1 MRLLSAIVHGSL
13 RNRPIVLIATLLLIV
28 LGIRAAQQLPIDAVP
43 DVTNV
48 QVQIITAAPA
58 LSPIEVEQYV
68 STPVERALA
77 GMPKVSQI
85 RSISKYGLS
94 VVTVVFSDDTNI
106 YFARQ
111 MVMERMREAEDAV
124 PSRYGKPEVGPITTG
139 LGEIFQFVVRGEGHS
154 LMELEE
160 TLDWFIAPRLRMVPG
175 VVEVNSFGGENKE
188 YQVVIDPQRLQ
199 AAGLSVREVIEAI
212 EQGNGNAGGGYI
224 ERQREQYVIG
234 TRGQVRSLED
244 LQTIVVGATT
254 EGVPITV
261 AQIAEVRFGPK
272 LRRGAASMNGQG
284 EVVVGVALMLM
295 GENSR
300 TVTEAVK
307 AKLAQI
313 APSLPQGMRIE
324 PFYDRAQ
331 LVSRTIGTVQ
341 RNLLEGAALV
351 VLVLVLLLGDLRAGL
366 IVATTI
372 PLSLLF
378 ALIVMKA
385 RGASG
390 NLMSL
395 GAIDFGLIVDG
406 AVIIVENAVRRL
418 AEARKKKGAALSPEE
433 RLAVVESATLEVRSA
448 TVFGEAIIAIVY
460 LPILALTGIE
470 GKLFQ
475 PMALTVLCALF
486 GAFVLTLTLIP
497 ALASYVLRDTEEAHE
512 TWLLRK
518 VQALYIPLLGAA
530 LRRRLVTLSVCVL
543 MLAGS
548 VGLFSR
554 LGAEFIPQLDEGD
567 LLVEV
572 RRLPGIAL
580 SESVAMEGRIQ
591 RTLLSIPEVRGVVS
605 RTGSPEVA
613 TDPMGIE
620 QSDVYV
626 LLKPRDAW
634 RRGLTKECL
643 AQEASERLAEEIPEA
658 ATAISQPIQM
668 RTNELIA
675 GVRSDV
681 AAILYGPDLKVL
693 QETAQRI
700 ASEVRRVP
708 GAVDVRVEQGSGL
721 SYLRIEPDRERLSR
735 YGLTLS
741 DVNQL
746 TETLAVGYPAGVVFE
761 GERRFDVMVRSA
773 ARFEENTDELTSLPL
788 KARTGQIV
796 PLGDV
801 ADIRIETG
809 PVVVN
814 RESLSRRLLVE
825 FNVRGRDLIS
835 TVQGAQDAVGKGV
848 GLRTGYHIE
857 WGGQF
862 EHFTEARARLLL
874 VVPLSLGLIL
884 FLLWLAFRAIGPA
897 LLIFLNIPFAIIGG
911 VVALWLRQIPFSI
924 SAGVGF
930 IALFGVSVL
939 NGLVLLT
946 FCRRL
951 EDEGQPP
958 GEAIRQAA
966 ELRLRPVLMTALVAS
981 LGFLP
986 MALSRAPGSE
996 VQRPLATVVIGGLVT
1011 ATALT
1016 LLVFPALYVLVHRRS
1031 AAGSGSA
1038 RSA

>member
-1 MRLLSAIVHGSL
+1 MRLLSAIVHASL

-28 LGIRAAQQLPIDAVP
+28 LGIRAAQQLSVDAVP

-77 GMPKVSQI
+77 GMPKVTQI
-85 RSISKYGLS
+85 RSLSKYGLS
-94 VVTVVFSDDTNI
+94 VVTVVFADDTNI

-111 MVMERMREAEDAV
+111 LVAERMREAENAV
-124 PSRYGKPEVGPITTG
+124 PSRYGKPTVGPITTG

-199 AAGLSVREVIEAI
+199 AAGLSVSEVVEAI
-212 EQGNGNAGGGYI
+212 EQSNGNAGGGYI
-224 ERQREQYVIG
+224 ERHREQYVIG
-234 TRGQVRSLED
+234 TRGQMQSLAD
-244 LQTIVVGATT
+244 LQTAVIGATA

-307 AKLAQI
+307 AKIQQI
-313 APSLPQGMRIE
+313 TPSLPPGMRIE

-331 LVSRTIGTVQ
+331 LVKRTIGTVE
-341 RNLLEGAALV
+341 RNLIEGAALV
-351 VLVLVLLLGDLRAGL
+351 MLVLLLLLGDLRAGL

-406 AVIIVENAVRRL
+406 AVIIIENSVRRL
-418 AEARKKKGAALSPEE
+418 AEARQKKGHVLSPQE
-433 RLAVVESATLEVRSA
+433 RLTVIEDATLEVRGA

-475 PMALTVLCALF
+475 PMAMTVLCALF

-497 ALASYVLRDTEEAHE
+497 VLASYLLRDAEKEHQ

-518 VQALYIPLLGAA
+518 VQALYGPLLGAA
-530 LRRRLVTLSVCVL
+530 LRRRFLTLGAGVL
-543 MLAGS
+543 LLAGA

-554 LGAEFIPQLDEGD
+554 LGAEFVPQLDEGD

-580 SESVAMEGRIQ
+580 SESVAIEGRIQ
-591 RTLLSIPEVRGVVS
+591 RSLLSIPEVRSVVS

-626 LLKPRDAW
+626 LLKPHRDW
-634 RRGLTKECL
+634 RRGVTKERL
-643 AQEASERLAEEIPEA
+643 AQDASERLSEEVPEA

-693 QETAQRI
+693 QETAQRVAAAI
-700 ASEVRRVP
+700 RRVP

-721 SYLRIEPDRERLSR
+721 GYLRIIPDREKLSR

-761 GERRFDVMVRSA
+761 GERRFDLMVRSA
-773 ARFEENTDELTSLPL
+773 VRFEDSMDELMALPL
-788 KARTGQIV
+788 KARTGQMV

-814 RESLSRRLLVE
+814 RESLSRRLLIE

-835 TVQGAQDAVGKGV
+835 TVQNTQDAVSKNIR
-848 GLRTGYHIE
+848 LPTGYHLE

-862 EHFTEARARLLL
+862 EHFTEARARLFL
-874 VVPLSLGLIL
+874 VVPLST
-884 FLLWLAFRAIGPA
+884 
-897 LLIFLNIPFAIIGG
+897 
-911 VVALWLRQIPFSI
+911 LR
-924 SAGVGF
+924 
-930 IALFGVSVL
+930 
-939 NGLVLLT
+939 
-946 FCRRL
+946 
-951 EDEGQPP
+951 
-958 GEAIRQAA
+958 
-966 ELRLRPVLMTALVAS
+966 
-981 LGFLP
+981 
-986 MALSRAPGSE
+986 
-996 VQRPLATVVIGGLVT
+996 
-1011 ATALT
+1011 
-1016 LLVFPALYVLVHRRS
+1016 
-1031 AAGSGSA
+1031 
-1038 RSA
+1038 